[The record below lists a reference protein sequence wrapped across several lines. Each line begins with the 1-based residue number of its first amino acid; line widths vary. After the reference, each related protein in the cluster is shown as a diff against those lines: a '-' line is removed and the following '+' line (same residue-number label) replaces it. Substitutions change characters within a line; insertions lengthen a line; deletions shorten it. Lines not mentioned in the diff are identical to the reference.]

1 MMASLNMN
9 FFIESYPDAT
19 EVLITASVVGKKE
32 DKNVEKIAK
41 NEGES

>member
-1 MMASLNMN
+1 MTKLN
-9 FFIESYPDAT
+9 FSYPYAT